1 MLFGQRGSGL
11 FFCRCKWLSMTDV
24 PFFPCLP
31 AMGLLLFPQTGIG
44 QNAEKLSDAG
54 HHMTGQSPVRMKR
67 EFRKHCFQGSR
78 DFFPGRHLSR
88 RSEKQFLL

>member
-44 QNAEKLSDAG
+44 QNAEKLPDAG
-54 HHMTGQSPVRMKR
+54 HHLTGQSPVRMKKR
-67 EFRKHCFQGSR
+67 V
-78 DFFPGRHLSR
+78 
-88 RSEKQFLL
+88 